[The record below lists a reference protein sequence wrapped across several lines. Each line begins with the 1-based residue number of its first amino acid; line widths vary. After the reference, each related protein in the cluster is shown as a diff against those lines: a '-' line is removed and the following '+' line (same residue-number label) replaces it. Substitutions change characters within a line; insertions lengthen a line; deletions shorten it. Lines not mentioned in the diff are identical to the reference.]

1 MTEQSKSYYNK
12 INKLLLKNKKTS
24 IFTSSFL
31 VLIGMINFEKKKKI
45 KLLRKYFLNFF
56 SIINKYNINKK

>member
-31 VLIGMINFEKKKKI
+31 VLIGMINLKK
-45 KLLRKYFLNFF
+45 RKR
-56 SIINKYNINKK
+56 